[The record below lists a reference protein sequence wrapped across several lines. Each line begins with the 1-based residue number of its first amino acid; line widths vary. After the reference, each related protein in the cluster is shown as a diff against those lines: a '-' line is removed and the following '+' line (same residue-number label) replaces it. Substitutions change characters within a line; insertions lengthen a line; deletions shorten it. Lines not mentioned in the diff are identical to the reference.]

1 MIKKPN
7 ASLTLILAFLTIYL
21 VWGSTYLAIR
31 FGIETFPPFAFAGIR
46 FFIAGVI
53 LFTAVSFKY
62 FSQINKQ
69 VIKVAAI
76 SGIFLIAGGNG
87 LVTLAEKTVSSG
99 LAALWIATI
108 PLWMMFLNW
117 KGFEKKRPATLEFL
131 GGGVGVIG
139 IGLLLSATKQSLTGL
154 SSLPSIVML
163 TVAAISWTMG
173 SLYQRQAKLKAS
185 PLLVSSIQMLAGGLF
200 LILGSTLSGE
210 IFNLQF
216 NMISQKSALSLFYL
230 IFVGAIVGFSTYSY
244 LIKNVEPAK
253 VSTYAL
259 VNPVVAV
266 FLGTM
271 LAGETLNATMILALV
286 LVLLGVGLILLKP
299 LLIKVKY
306 K

>member
-1 MIKKPN
+1 MKKPN
-7 ASLTLILAFLTIYL
+7 ASLTVFLAFLTIYL

-46 FFIAGVI
+46 FFLAGII
-53 LFTAVSFKY
+53 LFSVISFKY

-117 KGFEKKRPATLEFL
+117 KGFEKKRPATIELL
-131 GGGVGVIG
+131 GGAVGVIG

-154 SSLPSIVML
+154 SSLPSILML
-163 TVAAISWTMG
+163 TVASISWTIG

-185 PLLVSSIQMLAGGLF
+185 PLLISSIQMLAGGLF
-200 LILGSTLSGE
+200 LIIWSTLSGE
-210 IFNLQF
+210 IFNLHL
-216 NMISQKSALSLFYL
+216 NLISQKSTLSLLYL
-230 IFVGAIVGFSTYSY
+230 IFIGAIVGFSTYTY

-266 FLGTM
+266 YLGVA
-271 LAGETLNATMILALV
+271 LAGEIINPTMILALL
-286 LVLLGVGLILLKP
+286 LVLFGVGLILLKP
-299 LLIKVKY
+299 FLVKVK
-306 K
+306 

>member
-1 MIKKPN
+1 MKKLN
-7 ASLTLILAFLTIYL
+7 ASLTVFLAFLTIYL

-46 FFIAGVI
+46 FFLAGII
-53 LFTAVSFKY
+53 LFSVISFKY

-117 KGFEKKRPATLEFL
+117 KGFEKKRPATIELL
-131 GGGVGVIG
+131 GGAVGVIG

-154 SSLPSIVML
+154 SSLPSILML
-163 TVAAISWTMG
+163 TVASISWTIG

-185 PLLVSSIQMLAGGLF
+185 PLLISSIQMLAGGLF
-200 LILGSTLSGE
+200 LIIWSTLSGE
-210 IFNLQF
+210 IFNLHL
-216 NMISQKSALSLFYL
+216 NLISQKSTLSLLYL
-230 IFVGAIVGFSTYSY
+230 IFIGAIVGFSTYTY

-266 FLGTM
+266 YLGVA
-271 LAGETLNATMILALV
+271 LAGEIINPTMILALL
-286 LVLLGVGLILLKP
+286 LVLFGVGLILLKP
-299 LLIKVKY
+299 FLVKVK
-306 K
+306 

>member
-1 MIKKPN
+1 MKKLN
-7 ASLTLILAFLTIYL
+7 ASLTVFLAFLTIYL

-46 FFIAGVI
+46 FFLAGII
-53 LFTAVSFKY
+53 LFSVISFKY

-117 KGFEKKRPATLEFL
+117 KGFEKKRPATIELL
-131 GGGVGVIG
+131 GGAVGVIG

-154 SSLPSIVML
+154 SSLPSILML
-163 TVAAISWTMG
+163 TIASISWTIG

-185 PLLVSSIQMLAGGLF
+185 PLLISSIQMLAGGLF
-200 LILGSTLSGE
+200 LIIWSTLSGE
-210 IFNLQF
+210 IFNLHL
-216 NMISQKSALSLFYL
+216 NLISQKSTLSLLYL
-230 IFVGAIVGFSTYSY
+230 IFIGAIVGFSTYTY

-259 VNPVVAV
+259 VNPMVAV
-266 FLGTM
+266 YLGVA
-271 LAGETLNATMILALV
+271 LAGEIINPTMILALL
-286 LVLLGVGLILLKP
+286 LVLFGVGLILLKP
-299 LLIKVKY
+299 FLVKVK
-306 K
+306 

>member
-1 MIKKPN
+1 MKKPN
-7 ASLTLILAFLTIYL
+7 ASLTIILAFLTIYL
-21 VWGSTYLAIR
+21 VWGSTYLGIR

-46 FFIAGVI
+46 FFIAGMI
-53 LFTAVSFKY
+53 LSSVVSFKY

-69 VIKVAAI
+69 VIKVSAI

-139 IGLLLSATKQSLTGL
+139 IGLLLSATKQSLTGF
-154 SSLPSIVML
+154 SSLPSILML
-163 TVAAISWTMG
+163 TIASISWTIG
-173 SLYQRQAKLKAS
+173 SLYQRHAKLKTS
-185 PLLVSSIQMLAGGLF
+185 PLLIASIQMLSGGLF
-200 LILGSTLSGE
+200 LIIGSTLSGE
-210 IFNLQF
+210 IFNLHF
-216 NMISQKSALSLFYL
+216 NFVSQKSALSLLYL
-230 IFVGAIVGFSTYSY
+230 IFVGAIVGFSTYTY

-266 FLGTM
+266 FLGVV
-271 LAGETLNATMILALV
+271 LAGEVINSTMLLALL

-299 LLIKVKY
+299 FLIKMK
-306 K
+306 

>member
-1 MIKKPN
+1 MKKTS
-7 ASLTLILAFLTIYL
+7 ASLTIILAFLTIYL

-31 FGIETFPPFAFAGIR
+31 FGVETFPPFIFAGIR
-46 FFIAGVI
+46 FFIAGLI
-53 LFTAVSFKY
+53 LFSIVSFKY
-62 FSQINKQ
+62 FSQMNKQ
-69 VIKVAAI
+69 VIKVAGI

-139 IGLLLSATKQSLTGL
+139 IGLLLSATNQSLTGL
-154 SSLPSIVML
+154 SSLPSILLL
-163 TVAAISWTMG
+163 TVASISWTIG
-173 SLYQRQAKLKAS
+173 SLYQRQAKLKTS
-185 PLLVSSIQMLAGGLF
+185 PLLIASIQMLAGGLF
-200 LILGSTLSGE
+200 LIVWSTLSRE
-210 IFNLQF
+210 IFSLHLSA
-216 NMISQKSALSLFYL
+216 ISQKSAFSLLYL
-230 IFVGAIVGFSTYSY
+230 IFVGAIVGFSTYTY

-266 FLGTM
+266 FLGVV
-271 LAGETLNATMILALV
+271 LAGEVINSTMILALL

-299 LLIKVKY
+299 FLVKVKY

>member
-1 MIKKPN
+1 MKKPN
-7 ASLTLILAFLTIYL
+7 ASLTIILAFLTIYL

-46 FFIAGVI
+46 FFLAGII
-53 LFTAVSFKY
+53 LFSVVSFKY

-131 GGGVGVIG
+131 GGGVGVLG

-154 SSLPSIVML
+154 SSLPSILML
-163 TVAAISWTMG
+163 TIASISWTIG
-173 SLYQRQAKLKAS
+173 SLYQRQAKLKTS

-200 LILGSTLSGE
+200 LIAGSTLSGE
-210 IFNLQF
+210 IFNLHF
-216 NMISQKSALSLFYL
+216 NVISQKSALSLLYL
-230 IFVGAIVGFSTYSY
+230 IFVGAIVGFSTYTY

-266 FLGTM
+266 FLGVV
-271 LAGETLNATMILALV
+271 LAGEVINPTMLLALL

-299 LLIKVKY
+299 FLVKM